1 MIDEMKKGT
10 SAELHRIMDKLEK
23 MRSIMFALF
32 FFSGIAG
39 AGYSALF
46 GLYIRSVIY
55 IVAGCVFGTF
65 ISRMVEAV
73 VAIGRAVAEK
83 YEGN

>member
-1 MIDEMKKGT
+1 M
-10 SAELHRIMDKLEK
+10 
-23 MRSIMFALF
+23 
-32 FFSGIAG
+32 
-39 AGYSALF
+39 F

>member
-1 MIDEMKKGT
+1 M
-10 SAELHRIMDKLEK
+10 
-23 MRSIMFALF
+23 
-32 FFSGIAG
+32 
-39 AGYSALF
+39 F

-55 IVAGCVFGTF
+55 IVAGCVLGTF

-83 YEGN
+83 YEAN

>member
-1 MIDEMKKGT
+1 MTDEMNRGT
-10 SAELHRIMDKLEK
+10 CAELHRIIDKLEK

-32 FFSGIAG
+32 FFGGIAG

>member
-1 MIDEMKKGT
+1 MTDEMNRGT
-10 SAELHRIMDKLEK
+10 CAELHRIMDKLEK

-32 FFSGIAG
+32 FFGGIVG
-39 AGYSALF
+39 AGYSVLF

-55 IVAGCVFGTF
+55 IVAGCVLGTF

>member
-1 MIDEMKKGT
+1 MIEEMKKGT

-32 FFSGIAG
+32 FFGGIAG

-55 IVAGCVFGTF
+55 IIAGCFLGTF

-73 VAIGRAVAEK
+73 VAIGRTVADNCDK
-83 YEGN
+83 N